1 MEELQNGSDLI
12 GEVPMTNM
20 LAGKFTPALATVQEL
35 HESASRVRP
44 VILSETSGSGDDEI
58 DRIVWNKIMEEV
70 EKGWL
75 LGPLEEDPHLFP
87 GASVSGRR
95 KEK

>member
-1 MEELQNGSDLI
+1 M
-12 GEVPMTNM
+12 
-20 LAGKFTPALATVQEL
+20 
-35 HESASRVRP
+35 
-44 VILSETSGSGDDEI
+44 ILSETIGSGDDEI
-58 DRIVWNKIMEEV
+58 DRIVWNTIMEEV

-75 LGPLEEDPHLFP
+75 VGPLEEDPHLFP